1 VLQSVHNVHKYVQGY
16 GLINGICQWQKF
28 CRIEFNYMDAEATG
42 TPKVAGLRVMI
53 RASAGLWK
61 A

>member
-1 VLQSVHNVHKYVQGY
+1 MGY
-16 GLINGICQWQKF
+16 GLINDICQWQKF
-28 CRIEFNYMDAEATG
+28 CGIEFNYMDAEATE
-42 TPKVAGLRVMI
+42 TPKVARLRVVI

>member
-1 VLQSVHNVHKYVQGY
+1 MCIHMYMGY

-28 CRIEFNYMDAEATG
+28 CRIEFNYMDAEATE
-42 TPKVAGLRVMI
+42 TPKVAGLRVVI